1 MDYKH
6 SKETISQDTLGFGDK
21 SERAER
27 EVVGHSK
34 SQFAF
39 WKLSQLPLLNLK
51 ETGPCVKSCVGP
63 VFWRVPSDAGEHSL
77 EPQETQAGGEWLRLA
92 HGFPLTAP
100 QWRWHPHNGLAFW
113 ASSHCDGK

>member
-6 SKETISQDTLGFGDK
+6 PKETISQDTLGFGDK

-27 EVVGHSK
+27 EVDSK

-63 VFWRVPSDAGEHSL
+63 VF
-77 EPQETQAGGEWLRLA
+77 
-92 HGFPLTAP
+92 
-100 QWRWHPHNGLAFW
+100 
-113 ASSHCDGK
+113 